1 VPQRLLAV
9 ERTSTITNTQPAGVQ
24 FSHPLAEQIK
34 SDAPAGHMAHENL
47 FREPVP
53 AGPQHD
59 AEEAPRRTSGRR
71 SAA

>member
-1 VPQRLLAV
+1 LPF

-24 FSHPLAEQIK
+24 FSHPLAEQTK

-53 AGPQHD
+53 AAGPQHD
-59 AEEAPRRTSGRR
+59 AEAAPRRTSGRR